1 MASSSG
7 ADFDRIQERTVE
19 RIADI
24 PVPQV
29 VEELVQKTV
38 EVPQVQFLDKVVDMT
53 VVMQRLVPM
62 VQPVQKTMEVFT
74 VADHRQGR

>member
-1 MASSSG
+1 M
-7 ADFDRIQERTVE
+7 E

-29 VEELVQKTV
+29 VEELVQQTV
-38 EVPQVQFLDKVVDMT
+38 EVPQVQFLDVVVDMT

-62 VQPVQKTMEVFT
+62 VQPAENYGGFT
-74 VADHRQGR
+74 VAVHRQGR